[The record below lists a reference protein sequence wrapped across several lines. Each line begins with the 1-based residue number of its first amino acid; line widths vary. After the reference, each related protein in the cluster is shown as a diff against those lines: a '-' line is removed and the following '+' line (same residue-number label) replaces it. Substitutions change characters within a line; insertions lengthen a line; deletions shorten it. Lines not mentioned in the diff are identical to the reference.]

1 MAITKKE
8 DIMKNGDVFIL
19 ETPIS
24 EMRTIGFSK
33 DFRNIERYVKTR
45 SYDITKIMEEFVSES
60 TTYYRELG
68 EI

>member
-1 MAITKKE
+1 
-8 DIMKNGDVFIL
+8 MKNGDVFIL